1 MDPLDPALQST
12 AVSGVRPLLTLAIFA
27 GLGSFFLGAL
37 VTAIRRGMKE
47 NGWFKFNQEKEK
59 NSEANF

>member
-1 MDPLDPALQST
+1 MDPLDPALQTT
-12 AVSGVRPLLTLAIFA
+12 AVSGVKPLLTLAIFA

-59 NSEANF
+59 QD

>member
-12 AVSGVRPLLTLAIFA
+12 AVSGVRPLLTLTIFA

-47 NGWFKFNQEKEK
+47 NGWFKFNQEEEK
-59 NSEANF
+59 QD

>member
-12 AVSGVRPLLTLAIFA
+12 SVSGVRPLLTLAIFA

-59 NSEANF
+59 QD

>member
-1 MDPLDPALQST
+1 MDPLDPAIHSN

-59 NSEANF
+59 QD